1 MIYRLILKTFRWSML
16 IIFAT
21 GLLYAGMANAADFDQ
36 IELPFRAVVHT
47 ALGLAIVFH
56 FGLMLYF
63 GSEIGEILFR
73 LYLDDHY
80 VVVQKGRE
88 PQRYNSDQWRKR
100 QHEYDDVADIKIYY
114 NNPEGKPSIT
124 KRLR

>member
-1 MIYRLILKTFRWSML
+1 MIYYTLIKTFRWSML
-16 IIFAT
+16 LIFAA
-21 GLLYAGMANAADFDQ
+21 GLLYAGIANAADFDQ
-36 IELPFRAVVHT
+36 IELPFKGVVHT

-56 FGLMLYF
+56 FGILLYF
-63 GSEIGEILFR
+63 GARAKEIFLR
-73 LYLDDHY
+73 LYLD
-80 VVVQKGRE
+80 
-88 PQRYNSDQWRKR
+88 DQWRKR